1 MDPTLLLTLGII
13 LAATLVGSALRG
25 LHRDRC
31 LRDFDGYP
39 VTVLGKDEDV
49 RWGTLRLQS
58 TGFELEYAADVLD
71 TQMHIETSYL
81 IYKSEYG
88 EVDGLCRFLDDLS
101 PKDRERR
108 DQALERAFHPGPM
121 QCLVRQMRN
130 FVNTAIDSLNEALAI
145 LLGRARP
152 LAGQLPVTSQ
162 THLKGLTKNILGYM
176 GTSYDPLLERL
187 VGVQAV
193 IEVQHDAGIHEF
205 VGVLCDYSP
214 DFIELLDVYFPRR
227 IRLEV
232 TAAAAGDGDA
242 GGQAP
247 RFAGPG
253 AMTVPVTE
261 DDAVRRG
268 GLCARL
274 ASGLLTVENGTG
286 RTVRLDVITEGEN
299 LFAEQVVVPENGVWR
314 IEMPGESGSARVEA
328 RIVQRLDMILPRATS
343 LIRHRAERYETW
355 DAFVRAFRFNE
366 PEMRDLMAQ
375 RIGTPNPSVDYQAL
389 LLNRSQVFPSD
400 EWLSDAL
407 DRRERIEECV
417 SEVAESVPCHQQR
430 ERGEKASMRGKARSK
445 G

>member
-1 MDPTLLLTLGII
+1 MDPTLLLTLGVI
-13 LAATLVGSALRG
+13 LAATLVGAALRG

-39 VTVLGKDEDV
+39 VTVLDKDEKAK
-49 RWGTLRLQS
+49 WGTLRLQS

-88 EVDGLCRFLDDLS
+88 EVDALCRFLDDLS
-101 PKDRERR
+101 LKDRQRR

-145 LLGRARP
+145 LLGRTRP

-162 THLKGLTKNILGYM
+162 THLRGLTKNILGYM

-193 IEVQHDAGIHEF
+193 VEVQHDGGTHEF

-214 DFIELLDVYFPRR
+214 DFVELLDVYFPRR
-227 IRLEV
+227 IHLDV
-232 TAAAAGDGDA
+232 TAAAADDGDD
-242 GGQAP
+242 GGQD
-247 RFAGPG
+247 PG
-253 AMTVPVTE
+253 LIDLDGKAPVTE
-261 DDAVRRG
+261 GPAVRQG

-274 ASGLLTVENGTG
+274 AAGLLTVENGTG
-286 RTVRLDVITEGEN
+286 RTALLSVTTEEEN
-299 LFAEQVVVPENGVWR
+299 LLARHVLVPHGELWR
-314 IEMPGESGSARVEA
+314 IEIPGESRSARLEA

-355 DAFVRAFRFNE
+355 DAFVQAFRFDE
-366 PEMRDLMAQ
+366 PEMRDVMAQ
-375 RIGTPNPSVDYQAL
+375 RIGTSHLSVDYQTL
-389 LLNRSQVFPSD
+389 LLNRPKLFPSD

-407 DRRERIEECV
+407 DRRERIEESV
-417 SEVAESVPCHQQR
+417 SQVAGSIRCR
-430 ERGEKASMRGKARSK
+430 EKREHGEKASMRGKARSK
-445 G
+445 R